1 MYTNNISYG
10 THRQTYAHGKRVD
23 RGRGEGEGDGGRGK
37 GEKKRKCVAHL
48 HKFFTAT
55 CIAYFRYSCA
65 ARVVSS
71 QNFKET
77 FSTMIRIKLSRASDK
92 LLLVTNDACYR

>member
-1 MYTNNISYG
+1 M
-10 THRQTYAHGKRVD
+10 GKEKTEGEGGAGEERE
-23 RGRGEGEGDGGRGK
+23 GEGERR
-37 GEKKRKCVAHL
+37 EKKRKCVAHL